1 MAWKNCGCPF
11 VRVKK
16 KNQEISFPQ
25 SVLKVVSNEMSK
37 FGANQAIM

>member
-1 MAWKNCGCPF
+1 MAQKNCGCPLE
-11 VRVKK
+11 RVKK

-37 FGANQAIM
+37 FGANQGIM

>member
-1 MAWKNCGCPF
+1 MARKNCGCPF

-25 SVLKVVSNEMSK
+25 SVLKVVLNEMSK
-37 FGANQAIM
+37 FGAIRGIM